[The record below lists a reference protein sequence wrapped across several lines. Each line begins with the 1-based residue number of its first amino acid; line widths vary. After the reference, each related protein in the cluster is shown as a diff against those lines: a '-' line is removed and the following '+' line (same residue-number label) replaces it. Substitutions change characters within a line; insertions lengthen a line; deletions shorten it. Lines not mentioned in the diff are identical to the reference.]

1 MTLSAKVTLQ
11 AHLKKTWQ
19 GRIGKIIIS
28 LVGLLALII
37 LLSWLLLPVYAKRVA
52 VEQVQQQLG
61 RKLAIGE
68 IRFSPFTL
76 ALTANDISLYEPD
89 QRSPAL
95 SLKTLVLN
103 LSLSSAWHRALVID
117 EVRLTAPQ
125 VHVVRTSADAYG
137 RYNFSDILDKLAAQP
152 KSDAPFR
159 FSLANL
165 QLQNGSIVFDD
176 KVLGKHIKIDEL
188 QIAVP
193 FLSNF
198 PKEVNSFIQPML
210 SAKINGTPF
219 DLKARSKPFVDSL
232 DTTLAIDID
241 RLNVPAYVAYIP
253 VPLPLKIQSA
263 QLSTKLDLTF
273 SRKKNQAELLL
284 SGQLQLHK
292 IDLRDNA
299 DTPLL
304 LTDVITAQI
313 KQINLISGAASLD
326 QLSIEAPEVW
336 LDLDKKGQLNWA
348 KLSSPALTPTPAT
361 DQAKS
366 TLASDPIKNSAP
378 VVNAVNS
385 ANAAN
390 TITAVTSDSKSKA
403 IIALNSIVLSKGQIH
418 FSDALHSSP
427 VTPINLKDIA
437 LNIKQLST
445 DVAAK
450 PASVLISIA
459 TEQDA
464 QSKFEGQFSV
474 ASGMVDG
481 NVSLNGL
488 SLATYQPLFNPVL
501 AATLAGKLAAQSH
514 IHSQDGQVKIADL
527 NLQLADFSIQ
537 SKAKTEGGIAIKSLA
552 LSKLELDTA
561 TKVVNASS
569 LEMTGLQADVQKD
582 QTATLNLQKF
592 LIARNGQSEQ
602 SAKHQATQDKVSI
615 NVEAVKLAGAA
626 KFNNA
631 SASNPATV
639 PESNAWRV
647 NLHNF
652 SVNDSSVRFDD
663 QSLYPS
669 VNVTLDGISLVA
681 SNLSSNLLDGSVVD
695 NAFQTASFKLKTT
708 INRKGKLSLSADASA
723 GLKNITALIDAQT
736 LPVAALYPYFAREL
750 NVTLSRGD
758 ASAKGKLVILS
769 DKGQAPKISYDGNL
783 KFSDF
788 HMLESGASDDFLEWK
803 SIDLDG
809 INAKLGGNKPTIL
822 LRKLSLTDFYA
833 RVVLSDK
840 GKLNLQN
847 ITVNKSADGTTDAN
861 KIVEIKKADVNSTDT
876 ANSVNSADAATT
888 SATSG
893 TVSIVPAASVSATT
907 PVIVSTPIAPPVKQ
921 TNPLVIRISQTVLRG
936 GNVNFT
942 DNFVRPNYSANLTG
956 VSGTI
961 GAIASDSTQPAT
973 IELNGKIDND
983 APLVISGTLNP
994 LSSPIFL
1001 DIKGSANGME
1011 LTRLTPY
1018 AAKYAGYAIDKG
1030 KLSVQVSYRV
1040 ENQQLQAQNDVRLDQ
1055 LTFGERIDSPN
1066 ATRLPVQL
1074 ALALLRDNDGKIAIN
1089 LPISGSLSDPQFSV
1103 GGIIWKV
1110 FVNLI
1115 TKAVTSP
1122 FALLGQAFGGGE
1134 ELSYAEFTPGLAILT
1149 PDTSAKLDNLA
1160 KALSN
1165 RTSLRMDI
1173 LGRADTQ
1180 TDTEGLRRAS
1190 LEKKIKQAKL
1200 ASLQKKNPQLSLEQ
1214 ISLDEGDKKTYIEDV
1229 YKAEKFSKPRN
1240 VIGIA
1245 KTLPPE
1251 EAERLILANTPVT
1264 PENLRQL
1271 AQRRADVVRDY
1282 LEQTGGIA
1290 KERLFLIAPKLT
1302 ADGIKD
1308 KGLPN
1313 RVDFSVK

>member
-19 GRIGKIIIS
+19 GRIGKILIS

-37 LLSWLLLPVYAKRVA
+37 LLSWLLLPVYVKRVA

-68 IRFSPFTL
+68 VRFSPFAL
-76 ALTANDISLYEPD
+76 ALTANDVSLYEPD

-125 VHVVRTSADAYG
+125 VHVVRTSADGYG

-176 KVLGKHIKIDEL
+176 KVLEKHIKIDEL

-198 PKEVNSFIQPML
+198 PKEVNSFVQPML

-241 RLNVPAYVAYIP
+241 RLNVPAYIAYIP

-284 SGQLQLHK
+284 SGQVQLHK
-292 IDLRDNA
+292 IDLKDNA
-299 DTPLL
+299 DAPLL
-304 LTDVITAQI
+304 LTDVITAKI
-313 KQINLISGAASLD
+313 KHINLISGAASLD

-336 LDLDKKGQLNWA
+336 LDLDKKGQLNWV
-348 KLSSPALTPTPAT
+348 KLSSPALTPTPAA

-378 VVNAVNS
+378 VVNA
-385 ANAAN
+385 AN
-390 TITAVTSDSKSKA
+390 TANTTSVVASDSKRKA
-403 IIALNSIVLSKGQIH
+403 IIAINSIVLSKGQIH

-427 VTPINLKDIA
+427 VIPINLKDIA

-481 NVSLNGL
+481 NVSLNDL
-488 SLATYQPLFNPVL
+488 PLATYQPLFNPVL

-514 IHSQDGQVKIADL
+514 IHSQDGQVKIADF
-527 NLQLADFSIQ
+527 NLQLVDFSIQ

-561 TKVVNASS
+561 TKVVNAGS
-569 LEMTGLQADVQKD
+569 LEMTGLKADVQKD

-592 LIARNGQSEQ
+592 LIARNGHSEQ
-602 SAKHQATQDKVSI
+602 SAKHQPTQDKVSV
-615 NVEAVKLAGAA
+615 NVEALKLPGAA
-626 KFNNA
+626 KVNNA
-631 SASNPATV
+631 NASNAAATI
-639 PESNAWRV
+639 PESNTWRV

-663 QSLYPS
+663 RSLYPS
-669 VNVTLDGISLVA
+669 VNVTLDSISLVA
-681 SNLSSNLLDGSVVD
+681 SNLSSNLLDSAVVD
-695 NAFQTASFKLKTT
+695 NAAQTASFKLKTT

-758 ASAKGKLVILS
+758 ASAKGKLVILG

-783 KFSDF
+783 KLSDF

-822 LRKLSLTDFYA
+822 LKKLSLTDFYA
-833 RVVLSDK
+833 RAVLSDK

-861 KIVEIKKADVNSTDT
+861 KIIEIKKVDVNSTDT
-876 ANSVNSADAATT
+876 ANSVNSADAATA
-888 SATSG
+888 SA

-1055 LTFGERIDSPN
+1055 LTFGEKIDSPN

-1165 RTSLRMDI
+1165 RTGLRMDI

-1200 ASLQKKNPQLSLEQ
+1200 VSLQKKNPQLSLDQ
-1214 ISLDEGDKKTYIEDV
+1214 ISLDEGDKKTYIEEV
-1229 YKAEKFSKPRN
+1229 YKSEKFSKPRN